1 MGSCDGWYYAV
12 IGCAVVLLT
21 ASGFLAASRWSAVS
35 ARGRVLLLLG
45 LFVVAVGLYR
55 SVLPVQYATRKMWMD
70 TPANAV
76 VTVRSVALLAELS
89 IAALLYLSYA
99 QRGGADG
106 WGAAVFAACVVAA
119 QVPATVGC
127 YTSLNWLFALEE
139 TLWMAAGVALM
150 VPTVAVLL
158 PTRFG
163 AVMAVA
169 LGVYIAFQAV
179 AVPMQWAGELGVV
192 STLPWTQVES
202 RVRRDCSDYGA
213 LFFTW
218 STGYFVLLSLLVL
231 FLQRSAQ

>member
-12 IGCAVVLLT
+12 IGCAVVLLV
-21 ASGFLAASRWSAVS
+21 ASGTTSLLRWTVVS
-35 ARGRVLLLLG
+35 QQGQVLLLLG
-45 LFVVAVGLYR
+45 LLIVAVGLYR
-55 SVLPVQYATRKMWMD
+55 SVLPVQYASRKMWMD

-76 VTVRSVALLAELS
+76 MTVRFVAMAAELC

-99 QRGGADG
+99 QRGGAG
-106 WGAAVFAACVVAA
+106 WGGAVFAACVVAA

-139 TLWMAAGVALM
+139 TLWAAAGVALM
-150 VPTVAVLL
+150 VPTVALL

-163 AVMAVA
+163 KVMAIA
-169 LGVYIAFQAV
+169 LGIYITFQAV

-192 STLPWTQVES
+192 STLPWTQV
-202 RVRRDCSDYGA
+202 RHRIRRNCSDYGA

-218 STGYFVLLSLLVL
+218 STGYFVLLSMLVL
-231 FLQRSAQ
+231 FLQYNAQ